1 MDPAKRVAL
10 FADVQRVFAEHEPM
24 VFFAAPKVT
33 VAMSA
38 RVTGAMPAVVKPQIL
53 WKPET
58 LAVNGAAI
66 R

>member
-1 MDPAKRVAL
+1 MI
-10 FADVQRVFAEHEPM
+10 
-24 VFFAAPKVT
+24 FFAAPKVT

-38 RVTGAMPAVVKPQIL
+38 RVTGAVPVVLKPQIL

-58 LAVNGAAI
+58 LGVGGGV